1 MKTKLTVRVLAA
13 VMGVIL
19 IMSSFAACSKEK
31 EKAPVVTDESNNY
44 TPEWA
49 VEPTISAQ
57 LIQPLV
63 CPIYNENTN
72 HYDIS
77 YADCFKIMVDGKLG
91 LIDFNGKF
99 LVEPKYDDIFAI
111 RDGDDYLAIIED
123 EDSVKQTYIHSD
135 TFKTVSAHKQYNTKK
150 YEYYWNGNS
159 PLFVCNQSGKI
170 TEETFAPLLPEAVKG
185 VKKQGGAFE
194 ATGKYG
200 LFVNQVNLTG
210 MIYTGAGYYC
220 DGLIAFESN
229 NKWGYLDSN
238 GRTIIPFEYDAVWG
252 YSAMGGK
259 DTPYESFEDCV
270 TVTKNKK
277 FGVLSSTGDVL
288 VPLMFDNA
296 TPVVDG
302 KAFVKT
308 QGKWGVLK
316 VYETDDFVTQGNTD
330 FNTEVSSTTTTTTTT
345 SSTSTSTSTSEST
358 TEPSTSKTSES
369 TSESTTS
376 TTKIVYTSGNYK
388 VAVDALN
395 LRKGPGAD
403 NELVYTVYKDDVIYV
418 SKVENGWGKITI
430 RKDSENVIE
439 GWLNLKYTEK
449 Y

>member
-44 TPEWA
+44 TPEWE

-135 TFKTVSAHKQYNTKK
+135 TFKTVTAYKQYNTKK
-150 YEYYWNGNS
+150 YEYYWNGNL
-159 PLFVCNQSGKI
+159 PLFVCNESGKI
-170 TEETFAPLLPEAVKG
+170 TEETFAPLLPEAIKG

-296 TPVVDG
+296 TPVVNG

-308 QGKWGVLK
+308 QGKWGVIK
-316 VYETDDFVTQGNTD
+316 VYETDGLVTPDSTTSD
-330 FNTEVSSTTTTTTTT
+330 IETSSTTTTTTT
-345 SSTSTSTSTSEST
+345 STSTSTSTSAST
-358 TEPSTSKTSES
+358 TEPSTSRTSES
-369 TSESTTS
+369 TSES

-395 LRKGPGAD
+395 LRNGPGMD
-403 NELVYTVYKDDVIYV
+403 NEHVYTVYKDDVIYV

-430 RKDSENVIE
+430 KKDSETVIE
-439 GWLNLKYTEK
+439 GWLNLKYTDK

>member
-1 MKTKLTVRVLAA
+1 MKTKLTVRLLAA

-19 IMSSFAACSKEK
+19 IMTSFAACSKEK
-31 EKAPVVTDESNNY
+31 EKAPVVTDESENY
-44 TPEWA
+44 TPEWL

-63 CPIYNENTN
+63 CPRYNENTN

-91 LIDFNGKF
+91 LIDSNGKF

-111 RDGDDYLAIIED
+111 RDGDDYLAVIED

-135 TFKTVSAHKQYNTKK
+135 TFKTVSAYKQYNTKK
-150 YEYYWNGNS
+150 YEYYWDGNS
-159 PLFVCNQSGKI
+159 PLFVSNQSGKI

-185 VKKQGGAFE
+185 VKKQGGAYE

-210 MIYTGAGYYC
+210 MIYSGAGYYC

-229 NKWGYLDSN
+229 GKWGYLDSN

-252 YSAMGGK
+252 YNALGGR
-259 DTPYESFEDCV
+259 DTPYESFEDCI

-277 FGVLSSTGDVL
+277 FGILSSTGDVL
-288 VPLMFDNA
+288 VPLMFDSA
-296 TPVVDG
+296 TPVVNG
-302 KAFVKT
+302 KAYVKT

-316 VYETDDFVTQGNTD
+316 VYESDGTVAPEITEPSSENT
-330 FNTEVSSTTTTTTTT
+330 STSTSTTTTTT
-345 SSTSTSTSTSEST
+345 SSSSTSTTTIPES
-358 TEPSTSKTSES
+358 STSKTSES

-376 TTKIVYTSGNYK
+376 TTTVVYTSGNYK

-395 LRKGPGAD
+395 LRKGPGTD
-403 NELVYTVYKDDVIYV
+403 NERVSTVYKDDVIYV
-418 SKVENGWGKITI
+418 SEVKNGWGKITL
-430 RKDSENVIE
+430 REDPGNVIE

>member
-1 MKTKLTVRVLAA
+1 MKTKLTVRLLAA
-13 VMGVIL
+13 VMGIIL
-19 IMSSFAACSKEK
+19 IMTSFAACSKEK
-31 EKAPVVTDESNNY
+31 EKAPVVTDESENY
-44 TPEWA
+44 TAEWL

-63 CPIYNENTN
+63 CPRYNENTN

-91 LIDFNGKF
+91 LIDLNGKF

-111 RDGDDYLAIIED
+111 RDGDDYLAVIED

-135 TFKTVSAHKQYNTKK
+135 TFKTVSAYKQYNTKK
-150 YEYYWNGNS
+150 YEYYWDGKS
-159 PLFVCNQSGKI
+159 PLFVSNQSGKI

-185 VKKQGGAFE
+185 VKKQGGAYE
-194 ATGKYG
+194 PTGKYG

-229 NKWGYLDSN
+229 GKWGYLDSN

-252 YSAMGGK
+252 YNALGGK
-259 DTPYESFEDCV
+259 DTPYESFEDCI

-277 FGVLSSTGDVL
+277 FGILTSTGDVL
-288 VPLMFDNA
+288 VPLMFDDA
-296 TPVVDG
+296 TPVVNG

-316 VYETDDFVTQGNTD
+316 VYESDGTVAPEITEPSSENTS
-330 FNTEVSSTTTTTTTT
+330 TSTSTSTTTTTTSTTSSTTTTTTA
-345 SSTSTSTSTSEST
+345 ES
-358 TEPSTSKTSES
+358 STSKTSES
-369 TSESTTS
+369 TSESTT
-376 TTKIVYTSGNYK
+376 KVVYTSGNYK
-388 VAVDALN
+388 VSVEMLNFRESPDAESEIL
-395 LRKGPGAD
+395 
-403 NELVYTVYKDDVIYV
+403 YTMHEGDVIYV
-418 SKVENGWGKITI
+418 SEISNGWGKTKI
-430 RKDSENVIE
+430 NGVE
-439 GWLNLKYTEK
+439 GWLNLKYTKK

>member
-1 MKTKLTVRVLAA
+1 MKTKLTVRLLAA

-19 IMSSFAACSKEK
+19 IMTSFAACSKEK
-31 EKAPVVTDESNNY
+31 EKAPVVTDESENY
-44 TPEWA
+44 TPEWL

-63 CPIYNENTN
+63 CPRYNENTN

-91 LIDFNGKF
+91 LIDSNGKF

-111 RDGDDYLAIIED
+111 RDGDDYLAVIED
-123 EDSVKQTYIHSD
+123 EESVKQTYIHSD
-135 TFKTVSAHKQYNTKK
+135 TFKTVSAYKQYNTKK
-150 YEYYWNGNS
+150 YEYYWDGNS
-159 PLFVCNQSGKI
+159 PLFVSNQSGKI
-170 TEETFAPLLPEAVKG
+170 AEETFAPLLPEAVKG
-185 VKKQGGAFE
+185 VKKQGGAYE
-194 ATGKYG
+194 PTGKFG

-229 NKWGYLDSN
+229 GKWGYLDSN

-252 YSAMGGK
+252 YNALGGK
-259 DTPYESFEDCV
+259 DTPYESFEDCI

-277 FGVLSSTGDVL
+277 FGILSSTGDIL
-288 VPLMFDNA
+288 VPLMFDSA
-296 TPVVDG
+296 TPVVNG
-302 KAFVKT
+302 KAYVKT

-316 VYETDDFVTQGNTD
+316 VYESDGTVVPQITEPSSENT
-330 FNTEVSSTTTTTTTT
+330 STSTSTTTTTT
-345 SSTSTSTSTSEST
+345 SSSSTSTTTIPES
-358 TEPSTSKTSES
+358 STSKTSES

-376 TTKIVYTSGNYK
+376 TTTVVYTSGNYK

-403 NELVYTVYKDDVIYV
+403 NELVSTVYKDDVIYV
-418 SKVENGWGKITI
+418 SEVKNGWGKITI
-430 RKDSENVIE
+430 REDPENVIE